1 MDVYINSA
9 IFSTATAVFE
19 DESLTVK
26 SPDGF
31 YSDNTYYRRQQDGM
45 LQDVVLCSNTTPGTP
60 TPTVSTAAISN
71 NTTGTSATSGGT
83 VTDNGATISMK
94 GVCWG
99 TSTNPTIS
107 LTTKTE
113 NGSGGGTFTSNIAG
127 LTAGQVYN
135 VRAYATTST
144 GTTVYG
150 SNVTF
155 TATAGAAAQ
164 TVTTAGITAITSTTA
179 TSGGNVTLNGTTISM
194 KGVCWSTSSN
204 PTIADSKT
212 TDGSGGGIFTSNIAG
227 LTAGQ
232 VYNVRAYATN
242 SLGQTVYGSNVT
254 FTATAGS
261 ATPTVSTAAISNN
274 TTGTTA
280 TSGGTVTTNG
290 ATVTMRGVCWG
301 TSTNP
306 TIGDSTTTD
315 GSGGGTFTSNIAGLT
330 AGQVYNVRA
339 YAITDTSVTVYGSNV
354 TFTATAGAAAQTVT
368 TAATT
373 AITSTA
379 ATSGGTVTAN
389 GATITQKGVCW
400 SLNSNP
406 TIADSSINNGSGAGT
421 FTSSI
426 TGLTA
431 STGYNIRAYA
441 TNSLGQTVYGSNVPF
456 TTAAGISVPTV
467 STYAI
472 TDLNN
477 TSARSGGDI
486 TNTGGAAIT
495 QKGVCWS
502 EFTAQP
508 TIDDSKTTDGSG
520 SGDYTSF
527 ITLLEPGITYNVRA
541 YATNSQGIGYATNT
555 LQFTTT
561 NIPYTVGQAV
571 EGGIIAYILA
581 SGDIGYDPNRQH
593 GLVAAINDVPTSTF
607 EPDYVSGGYD
617 ITTSSSIG
625 TGQANT
631 DAIMQFFA
639 GFQTNFT
646 AKLCSDLQDGGYT
659 DWYLPSLNELQ
670 KLYLNRNAIGNFITD
685 TSGPG
690 DVFYNRFYWSST
702 SKESL
707 GNKQEWVIDF
717 QGAGATDFFYWGNTD
732 LSARAVRSF

>member
-1 MDVYINSA
+1 
-9 IFSTATAVFE
+9 
-19 DESLTVK
+19 
-26 SPDGF
+26 
-31 YSDNTYYRRQQDGM
+31 
-45 LQDVVLCSNTTPGTP
+45 
-60 TPTVSTAAISN
+60 VSTAAISN

-83 VTDNGATISMK
+83 VTDNGATITQK

-113 NGSGGGTFTSNIAG
+113 NGSGGGTFTSSITG

-135 VRAYATTST
+135 VRAYAT
-144 GTTVYG
+144 
-150 SNVTF
+150 
-155 TATAGAAAQ
+155 
-164 TVTTAGITAITSTTA
+164 
-179 TSGGNVTLNGTTISM
+179 
-194 KGVCWSTSSN
+194 
-204 PTIADSKT
+204 
-212 TDGSGGGIFTSNIAG
+212 
-227 LTAGQ
+227 
-232 VYNVRAYATN
+232 
-242 SLGQTVYGSNVT
+242 
-254 FTATAGS
+254 
-261 ATPTVSTAAISNN
+261 
-274 TTGTTA
+274 
-280 TSGGTVTTNG
+280 
-290 ATVTMRGVCWG
+290 
-301 TSTNP
+301 
-306 TIGDSTTTD
+306 
-315 GSGGGTFTSNIAGLT
+315 
-330 AGQVYNVRA
+330 
-339 YAITDTSVTVYGSNV
+339 TDTSVTVYGSNV

-368 TAATT
+368 TAATS

-389 GATITQKGVCW
+389 GATISQKGVCW

-406 TIADSSINNGSGAGT
+406 TIADSSTNNGSGGGT

-426 TGLTA
+426 TGLSA

-508 TIDDSKTTDGSG
+508 TIADSKTTDGSG

-561 NIPYTVGQAV
+561 NILYTVGQAV

-593 GLVAAINDVPTSTF
+593 GLVAAINDLPTSGF
-607 EPDYVSGGYD
+607 QPGYVPGNYD
-617 ITTSSSIG
+617 ITTSSAIG

-631 DAIMQFFA
+631 DAIMQLFA

-670 KLYLNRNAIGNFITD
+670 KLYLNRNAIGNFITN

-690 DVFYNRFYWSST
+690 GVFYNRFYWSST
-702 SKESL
+702 IKSMFDS
-707 GNKQEWVIDF
+707 QEWVIDF
-717 QGAGATDFFYWGNTD
+717 QGAGATDFFYWGQD
-732 LSARAVRSF
+732 AISARAIRSF

>member
-31 YSDNTYYRRQQDGM
+31 YSDNTYYRRQQDGV
-45 LQDVVLCSNTTPGTP
+45 LQDVVLCSSTTPGTP
-60 TPTVSTAAISN
+60 TPTVATAGITN

-99 TSTNPTIS
+99 ISANPTIAN
-107 LTTKTE
+107 TKTQD
-113 NGSGGGTFTSNIAG
+113 GAGGGTFTSSITG
-127 LTAGQVYN
+127 LSAGQVYN

-144 GTTVYG
+144 GQTAYG

-164 TVTTAGITAITSTTA
+164 TVTTAGITNNTTGTTA
-179 TSGGNVTLNGTTISM
+179 TSGGNVTLNGATISM
-194 KGVCWSTSSN
+194 KGVCWSISTN
-204 PTIADSKT
+204 PTISLTTKT
-212 TDGSGGGIFTSNIAG
+212 QDGSGGGIFTSSITG
-227 LTAGQ
+227 LTNGQ
-232 VYNVRAYATN
+232 SYNVRAYATN

-254 FTATAGS
+254 FTATAGA
-261 ATPTVSTAAISNN
+261 ATPTVSTAAITNN

-306 TIGDSTTTD
+306 TIGDSSTND
-315 GSGGGTFTSNIAGLT
+315 GAGGGTFTSSITGLT

-389 GATITQKGVCW
+389 GATISQKGVCW

-406 TIADSSINNGSGAGT
+406 TIADSSTNNLAGAGT

-426 TGLTA
+426 TGLSA
-431 STGYNIRAYA
+431 STNYNIRAYA

-467 STYAI
+467 LTVAI
-472 TDLNN
+472 TDVNN

-502 EFTAQP
+502 EFNTP
-508 TIDDSKTTDGSG
+508 TIEDFKTTDGSG
-520 SGDYTSF
+520 SLDYTSF
-527 ITLLEPGITYNVRA
+527 ITLLQPGTTYNVRA
-541 YATNSQGIGYATNT
+541 YATNSAGTGYATNT
-555 LQFTTT
+555 LQITTT
-561 NIPYTVGQAV
+561 NVPYVLGQNI
-571 EGGIIAYILA
+571 EGGQIIYILK
-581 SGDIGYDPNRQH
+581 SGDIGYDQNKQH
-593 GLVAAINDVPTSTF
+593 GLVAALNDNAVAPAYPGYIPTR
-607 EPDYVSGGYD
+607 PD
-617 ITTSSSIG
+617 TLKAIG
-625 TGQANT
+625 TGLSNT
-631 DAIMQFFA
+631 NAIVDSFA
-639 GFQTNFT
+639 ATYPNGFYSP
-646 AKLCSDLQDGGYT
+646 KLCYDLQDGGYT
-659 DWYLPSLNELQ
+659 DWYLPSIFEL
-670 KLYLNRNAIGNFITD
+670 KEIWNNRSFLTNSLVSVPSSTIYASSSTKTGDTFATD
-685 TSGPG
+685 TMFG
-690 DVFYNRFYWSST
+690 DTGQISFHTGT
-702 SKESL
+702 SEFL
-707 GNKQEWVIDF
+707 
-717 QGAGATDFFYWGNTD
+717 T
-732 LSARAVRSF
+732 RAIRSF